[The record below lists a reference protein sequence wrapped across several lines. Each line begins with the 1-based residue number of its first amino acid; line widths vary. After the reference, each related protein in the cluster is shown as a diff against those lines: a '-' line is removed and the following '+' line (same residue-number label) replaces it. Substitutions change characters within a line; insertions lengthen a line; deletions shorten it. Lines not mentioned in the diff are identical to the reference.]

1 MGMMKG
7 RKDQVIGKSV
17 ALSLIEG
24 SYLIML
30 APDNQCWH
38 SNTFSEFPHFLV
50 SLSGIQQIPLD

>member
-30 APDNQCWH
+30 APDK
-38 SNTFSEFPHFLV
+38 SVLA
-50 SLSGIQQIPLD
+50 